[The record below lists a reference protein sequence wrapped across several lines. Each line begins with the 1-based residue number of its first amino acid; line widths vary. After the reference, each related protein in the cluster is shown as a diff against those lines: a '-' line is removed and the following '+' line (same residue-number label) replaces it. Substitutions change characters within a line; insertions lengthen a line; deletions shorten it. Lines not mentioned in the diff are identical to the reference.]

1 MKAAVLALDVG
12 TGDLVWSRVLGTRAR
27 HGGVRS
33 VIVDQGR
40 ILCTGYVSSREPGFL
55 FVADEARPAVWE
67 LDLAG
72 NLVIEK
78 LFNIEGVGQG
88 AKIRK
93 DATSGYVFTTTAW
106 KEIRGEERN
115 HVAVVKLS
123 PDLELE
129 WSKLYGMA
137 GGDSQVFDMLV
148 DREGNYLLGGHTT
161 VGEKVVNWDYLAIK
175 INSNTRQVEWRK
187 TFGQPRGFTARYD
200 RYRYTA

>member
-1 MKAAVLALDVG
+1 M
-12 TGDLVWSRVLGTRAR
+12 
-27 HGGVRS
+27 
-33 VIVDQGR
+33 
-40 ILCTGYVSSREPGFL
+40 
-55 FVADEARPAVWE
+55 
-67 LDLAG
+67 
-72 NLVIEK
+72 
-78 LFNIEGVGQG
+78 
-88 AKIRK
+88 
-93 DATSGYVFTTTAW
+93 FTTTAW

>member
-1 MKAAVLALDVG
+1 MEQSA
-12 TGDLVWSRVLGTRAR
+12 GDQGQAW
-27 HGGVRS
+27 GVRS